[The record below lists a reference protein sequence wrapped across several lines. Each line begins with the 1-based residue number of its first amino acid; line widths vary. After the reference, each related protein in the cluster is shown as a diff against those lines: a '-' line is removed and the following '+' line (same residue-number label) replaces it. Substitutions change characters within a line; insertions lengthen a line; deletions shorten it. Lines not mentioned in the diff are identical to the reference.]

1 MADKEHESGD
11 PMSGGGNPQRGQ
23 APASG
28 AGDGAERGQRA
39 TFDPQS
45 GEVRGSGSGAGAG
58 ANPNEDYDGDPMN
71 GGGGGGDE
79 LPGGPRAREDAVDRP
94 IDKDEGV

>member
-1 MADKEHESGD
+1 MADTDHI
-11 PMSGGGNPQRGQ
+11 SGGGSPERGQ
-23 APASG
+23 PPAAG
-28 AGDGAERGQRA
+28 AGDGSERGQRA
-39 TFDPQS
+39 TYDPES

-79 LPGGPRAREDAVDRP
+79 LPGGPRSRNDAIDRP
-94 IDKDEGV
+94 IDPDEGV